1 MRARL
6 NLATAPLVSNRRFT
20 LGASIIGS
28 VAVVVMFV
36 LAWDAYQS
44 RRGDT
49 EFRQRQ
55 AALVEQISVLQTHHD
70 ELAAYFSRP
79 DTVKDR
85 ELSGYLNGLIEQ
97 RSFPW
102 TKVFMDLERT
112 LPAGVHVVSIEPRL
126 EGDQV
131 QLSLTV
137 GALSDDAEL
146 KFVKALE
153 NSGEF
158 SQIELLSETKPTRGP
173 GAQAVSDEVEVKLTA
188 WYSTI

>member
-28 VAVVVMFV
+28 VAVIVMFV
-36 LAWDAYQS
+36 LAWDAFQA

-49 EFRQRQ
+49 EFRERQ
-55 AALVEQISVLQTHHD
+55 AALVEQIGVLQTHHD
-70 ELAAYFSRP
+70 ELAAYFNRP

-85 ELSGYLNGLIEQ
+85 ELSGYLNSLIEQ

-112 LPAGVHVVSIEPRL
+112 LPEGVHVVSIEPRL

-137 GALSDDAEL
+137 GALNDDAKL
-146 KFVKALE
+146 KFLRALE
-153 NSGEF
+153 SSAEF
-158 SQIELLSETKPTRGP
+158 SQLQVLSETRPTRAP
-173 GAQAVSDEVEVKLTA
+173 GAQAASDQVELKLTA

>member
-6 NLATAPLVSNRRFT
+6 NLATNPLIGNRRFN

-28 VAVVVMFV
+28 LGVIVMLV
-36 LAWDAYQS
+36 LAWHAYAA

-49 EFRQRQ
+49 EFRARQ
-55 AALVEQISVLQTHHD
+55 AALLTQISELQTHRD
-70 ELAAYFSRP
+70 ELATYFNRP
-79 DTVKDR
+79 DSVKDR
-85 ELSGYLNGLIEQ
+85 ELAGYLNSLIAQ

-112 LPAGVHVVSIEPRL
+112 LPAGVHVVTIQPSLVGGQI
-126 EGDQV
+126 

-137 GALSDDAEL
+137 A
-146 KFVKALE
+146 
-153 NSGEF
+153 
-158 SQIELLSETKPTRGP
+158 
-173 GAQAVSDEVEVKLTA
+173 AVSDEAKLQFLKALESSPEFSRLQVLSESRPTNPVGMDQVELRLTA

>member
-6 NLATAPLVSNRRFT
+6 NLATNPLVSNRRFT
-20 LGASIIGS
+20 VSASIIGT

-36 LAWDAYQS
+36 LAWHAYES

-49 EFRQRQ
+49 EFRARQ
-55 AALVEQISVLQTHHD
+55 ADLLAEINALQAHRDDLATYFNRPETVKRR
-70 ELAAYFSRP
+70 ELA
-79 DTVKDR
+79 
-85 ELSGYLNGLIEQ
+85 GYLNSLIEQ

-112 LPAGVHVVSIEPRL
+112 LPEGVHVVSIEPRL
-126 EGDQV
+126 VGDQV

-137 GALSDDAEL
+137 AAMNEETEY
-146 KFVKALE
+146 KFVRALE
-153 NSGEF
+153 GSPEF
-158 SQIELLSETKPTRGP
+158 SQLQVLSDTRPSGPQAGSGQVELR
-173 GAQAVSDEVEVKLTA
+173 LTA

>member
-20 LGASIIGS
+20 VGASIIGS
-28 VAVVVMFV
+28 VAIVVMFV
-36 LAWDAYQS
+36 LAWDAYQA

-55 AALVEQISVLQTHHD
+55 AELVTQISALQAHHD
-70 ELAAYFSRP
+70 ELAAYFNRP

-85 ELSGYLNGLIEQ
+85 ELSGYLNSLIEQ

-102 TKVFMDLERT
+102 TKVFMDLEHT
-112 LPAGVHVVSIEPRL
+112 LPEGVHVVSIEPRL

-131 QLSLTV
+131 QLSLTI
-137 GALSDDAEL
+137 GAIDDEAKL
-146 KFVKALE
+146 KFLKALE
-153 NSGEF
+153 SSPEF
-158 SQIELLSETKPTRGP
+158 SQLQVLSETRPTRPP
-173 GAQAVSDEVEVKLTA
+173 GGQAEPDQVELRLTA

>member
-6 NLATAPLVSNRRFT
+6 NLATNPLVSNRRFT

-28 VAVVVMFV
+28 VAVVVMFA
-36 LAWDAYQS
+36 LAWHLYES

-49 EFRQRQ
+49 QFRARE
-55 AALVEQISVLQTHHD
+55 ADLLAQISILQTHRNELD
-70 ELAAYFSRP
+70 AYFNRPETVQRRELA
-79 DTVKDR
+79 
-85 ELSGYLNGLIEQ
+85 GYLNSLIEQ

-102 TKVFMDLERT
+102 TKVFMELETT
-112 LPAGVHVVSIEPRL
+112 LPEGVHVVSIEPRL
-126 EGDQV
+126 VGDQV

-137 GALSDDAEL
+137 EAVNDEAKY

-153 NSGEF
+153 SSPEF
-158 SQIELLSETKPTRGP
+158 SQLQVLSDTRPTGPQAGSDQVELR
-173 GAQAVSDEVEVKLTA
+173 LTA